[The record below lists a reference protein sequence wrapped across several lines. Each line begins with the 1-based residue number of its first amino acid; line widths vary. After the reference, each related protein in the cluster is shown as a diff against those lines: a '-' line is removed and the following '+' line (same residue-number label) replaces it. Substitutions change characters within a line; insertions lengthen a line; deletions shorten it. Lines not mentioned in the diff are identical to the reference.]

1 MASDR
6 TWAKL
11 EKVANVVGIVWVLAS
26 VALLG
31 YFVSLAA
38 RIVSTAA
45 ERRRRSDR
53 PGGASLAHTVGTP
66 VARSRVSR
74 WRPSRRKVDFPATGE

>member
-38 RIVSTAA
+38 RIVQH
-45 ERRRRSDR
+45 
-53 PGGASLAHTVGTP
+53 GG
-66 VARSRVSR
+66 
-74 WRPSRRKVDFPATGE
+74 